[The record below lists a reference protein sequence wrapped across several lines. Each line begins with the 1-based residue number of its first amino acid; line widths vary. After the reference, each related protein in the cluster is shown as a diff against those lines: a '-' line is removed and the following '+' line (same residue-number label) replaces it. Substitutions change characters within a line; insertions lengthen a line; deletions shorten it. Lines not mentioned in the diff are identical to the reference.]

1 MSRLRAV
8 VVSLGLAVATAPVG
22 VAGASDSTG
31 HAVLVPETIDVAYG
45 VLSADGGT
53 VAYTALVTDPATGV
67 PTTQVFARDLAGG
80 TITGVSVTT
89 NGALAS
95 GDSAVWSVS
104 ADGRFVAFT
113 SLAADVVV
121 GDDNGVFDVFVR
133 DVGAGRTTRVSVGP
147 GGAEAAGESRG
158 GYLSADGQ
166 RVAFTSKASNLVQA
180 DTNGARDV
188 FVHDLSDRTTH
199 RVSVTRSGQQS
210 TVPTAATS
218 MSADGQHISF
228 MADSAG
234 LVRADAPHRFSV
246 FVHDLATAHTERVSV
261 DRRGGTPDGRSVGG
275 SLSANGRF
283 VVFHSPA
290 ADLVPDDGDDD
301 WDVFVRDRRRDR
313 TEQVSLGRC
322 GRGTALA
329 TWDGAV
335 SDDGRYVAFSARTG
349 GCIRDRRADRNLLLG
364 ARTSDLTIAGQAR
377 LVTFPSF
384 NPLVPED
391 TNRRF
396 DLYVAPLR

>member
-1 MSRLRAV
+1 M
-8 VVSLGLAVATAPVG
+8 
-22 VAGASDSTG
+22 
-31 HAVLVPETIDVAYG
+31 
-45 VLSADGGT
+45 LSADGGT

-67 PTTQVFARDLAGG
+67 PTTQVFARDLASG
-80 TITGVSVTT
+80 TITGVSVTS

-147 GGAEAAGESRG
+147 GG
-158 GYLSADGQ
+158 
-166 RVAFTSKASNLVQA
+166 VQA

-349 GCIRDRRADRNLLLG
+349 GCIRDRRADRTLLLG
-364 ARTSDLTIAGQAR
+364 APSTPWCPRTRTGASTCTWPRCAERFRRNRLSGAGR
-377 LVTFPSF
+377 RSPS
-384 NPLVPED
+384 
-391 TNRRF
+391 RRCSRPG
-396 DLYVAPLR
+396 AP